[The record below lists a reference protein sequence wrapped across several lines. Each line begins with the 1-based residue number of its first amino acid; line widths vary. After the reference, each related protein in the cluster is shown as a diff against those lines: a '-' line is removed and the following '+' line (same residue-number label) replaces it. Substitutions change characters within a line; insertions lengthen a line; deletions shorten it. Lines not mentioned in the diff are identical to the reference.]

1 MHTETVQAV
10 DRVEPRT
17 PQLDPLGGSIDSP
30 PRGDTSGVLG
40 SRLSGYLAGMDAE
53 MFTPT
58 LDWGNELWTSLVW
71 IARGWAIAVVCTLVV
86 LVLIYRFTT
95 WGRQF
100 WRITGEYFKGPESV
114 KVWLWLAALLLSV
127 IAGVRISVLL
137 SFQGNDMM
145 TSFQVIAGA
154 GGNEAVKDSGV
165 HGFWVSLGI
174 FCILAAVYM
183 ARILVD
189 MFMVQRFML
198 AWRVWLTD
206 RLTGDWLD
214 GKAYYRARFIDDT
227 IDNPDQRI
235 QSDIDIFTAGNGPL
249 PNVPYYGSTNLLLF
263 GAINATASMVSF
275 TAILWN
281 LSGTLAV
288 PVVGVEIPRAMFW
301 VGLGYVL
308 FASIIAFWIGRPII
322 WLSFNNEK
330 FNAAFRYALV
340 RLRDA
345 SEAVGFYRGEVAER
359 AQLRQLFSPI
369 VTNYKRYLNRSIAF
383 NGWNWSMSQVIV
395 PLPYVLQFPRFVAG
409 EIRLGDLTQSASAFS
424 NIQDGLS
431 FFRNAYDLFAGYRAA
446 IIRLHGLVV
455 ANEEGRALPEVT
467 TMPCVDGTVQ
477 LDDVEVRTPD
487 GKQLIKPLDMRLEIG
502 DTLVITG
509 PSGSGKT
516 TLLRSLAELWPY
528 TSGTLTRPCGP
539 NETMFLSQLPYVPL
553 GDLRAVVT
561 YPGEEGTIDDETL
574 RRMLQKVALPHLIP
588 RLDEVQDWAKVL
600 SPGEQQRIAFARVL
614 LIKPKAVF
622 LDEATSALDEG
633 LEFMLY
639 QLVRTELPDTIL
651 VSVSHRTTVE
661 QHHTHELE
669 LLGDGEWRLGRVEG
683 EEPVPV

>member
-1 MHTETVQAV
+1 ME
-10 DRVEPRT
+10 
-17 PQLDPLGGSIDSP
+17 
-30 PRGDTSGVLG
+30 
-40 SRLSGYLAGMDAE
+40 AE
-53 MFTPT
+53 LFTPT
-58 LDWGNELWTSLVW
+58 LDWGNELLASLKW
-71 IARGWAIAVVCTLVV
+71 IAQGWAIAAVCTLVV
-86 LVLIYRFTT
+86 LVLIGRFTT

-100 WRITGEYFKGPESV
+100 WRVTGEYFTGPSSI

-127 IAGVRISVLL
+127 ITGVRIMVLL

-145 TSFQVIAGA
+145 TSFQVVAAGITS
-154 GGNEAVKDSGV
+154 GNQAVKDSGV

-174 FCILAAVYM
+174 FCILAVAFM
-183 ARILVD
+183 ARVLLD

-206 RLTGDWLD
+206 RLTRDWLD

-249 PNVPYYGSTNLLLF
+249 PNVPYYGSTNVLLF
-263 GAINATASMVSF
+263 GAINAVASMVSF

-281 LSGTLAV
+281 LSGTLTIF
-288 PVVGVEIPRAMFW
+288 GFDIPRALFW

-345 SEAVGFYRGEVAER
+345 AEAVGFYRGEAAER
-359 AQLRQLFSPI
+359 AQLRRLFSP
-369 VTNYKRYLNRSIAF
+369 VVSNYKRYLNRSIAF
-383 NGWNWSMSQVIV
+383 NGWNWSMSQIIV

-409 EIRLGDLTQSASAFS
+409 EIRLGDMTQSASAFG

-467 TMPCVDGTVQ
+467 TTPCVDGAVE

-516 TLLRSLAELWPY
+516 TLLRSLAELWPFC
-528 TSGTLTRPCGP
+528 SGTLTRPCGP

-561 YPGEEGTIDDETL
+561 YPGKEGTIDDRTL
-574 RRMLQKVALPHLIP
+574 RYTLQKVALPHLVG

-600 SPGEQQRIAFARVL
+600 SPGEQQRIAFARIL
-614 LIKPKAVF
+614 LTKPKVVF
-622 LDEATSALDEG
+622 CDEATSALDEG
-633 LEFMLY
+633 LEFLCY
-639 QLVRTELPDTIL
+639 NLVRTELPDTIL
-651 VSVSHRTTVE
+651 VSVSHRRTVD

-683 EEPVPV
+683 EPEPALV